1 MRFLRRKIG
10 QQQLFFLQ
18 IVRDDGPGGPCD
30 QGGPGGPG
38 DLHGLV
44 RLVVVIRVVG

>member
-1 MRFLRRKIG
+1 MVSEKEDRATTT
-10 QQQLFFLQ
+10 FFLQ